1 MRKSAFFCRGVFGVA
16 FQRKKAAAIGVKAP
30 FPGFVEPALARSIEK
45 KAGLRFKE
53 EAWPHPRKWMLSG
66 GLMSSGSRLASP
78 RAKTTNST
86 TKPRKS
92 CKRRWIEKTNPA
104 GNNQKRLAHG
114 AAA

>member
-1 MRKSAFFCRGVFGVA
+1 
-16 FQRKKAAAIGVKAP
+16 
-30 FPGFVEPALARSIEK
+30 
-45 KAGLRFKE
+45 
-53 EAWPHPRKWMLSG
+53 MLSG

-104 GNNQKRLAHG
+104 GNNQKRLALLLDGTDTKVSFQAAYRGLKDPTVG
-114 AAA
+114 APILDRAAQRRFAILVTLRQR

>member
-1 MRKSAFFCRGVFGVA
+1 
-16 FQRKKAAAIGVKAP
+16 
-30 FPGFVEPALARSIEK
+30 
-45 KAGLRFKE
+45 
-53 EAWPHPRKWMLSG
+53 MLSG

-104 GNNQKRLAHG
+104 GNNQKRLALLFDG
-114 AAA
+114 TDTKVNFRLLIVG

>member
-1 MRKSAFFCRGVFGVA
+1 
-16 FQRKKAAAIGVKAP
+16 
-30 FPGFVEPALARSIEK
+30 
-45 KAGLRFKE
+45 
-53 EAWPHPRKWMLSG
+53 MLSG

-104 GNNQKRLAHG
+104 GNNQKRLALLHDGTDTKVSFQAAYSGLKDPPVG
-114 AAA
+114 APILDRAAQRRFAILVTLRQR